1 MRASN
6 QPRPSAILG
15 VPRKFAQHLDQT
27 RDVEGVRGTQVVEI
41 VDLINRPSLEN
52 SSTPGIRGSGSM
64 GRPQRPSAPQ
74 LNTWPSTT
82 DLMNVRVHVKSEMP
96 PFTPWP
102 PRGRQGSCARSALWH
117 AVAHDVGGGPTL
129 EMSTLP
135 IQKGNVNRIT
145 ARGNRMTAEMPMV
158 ISKPSA
164 LVG

>member
-1 MRASN
+1 
-6 QPRPSAILG
+6 
-15 VPRKFAQHLDQT
+15 
-27 RDVEGVRGTQVVEI
+27 
-41 VDLINRPSLEN
+41 
-52 SSTPGIRGSGSM
+52 M

-82 DLMNVRVHVKSEMP
+82 DLMNVRVHVKSEMCHLLLP
-96 PFTPWP
+96 
-102 PRGRQGSCARSALWH
+102 GHH
-117 AVAHDVGGGPTL
+117 ADDKVHVQDLLYGMLHDVGGGPTL